1 MSTPRVSY
9 GPVLGTIGVN
19 TVSYD
24 WNVVYNIR
32 VTGLVM
38 EDSAGIVLKSV
49 WNSNT
54 TCNGASLINFLH
66 HFCFSWYLSVLVSM
80 EDLIRIWS
88 VAFHCARITSFTL
101 NISWAFLAVIMASC
115 SVNGASLIRCLI
127 CMHPFKSIKSFTSVA
142 ALITTAGDKHLR
154 SNVNVRPSCT
164 SCNLDSIRHSWCS
177 CMCPTWTAVRWYVLI
192 SYIGQEIGAVHA
204 IPDEGVG

>member
-9 GPVLGTIGVN
+9 GPVLGTICIN

-24 WNVVYNIR
+24 WNVVYNIDIACC
-32 VTGLVM
+32 VM
-38 EDSAGIVLKSV
+38 VDSARIVLKSV

-54 TCNGASLINFLH
+54 TCNRASLINFLH
-66 HFCFSWYLSVLVSM
+66 HFGFSCYFAVLISM

-88 VAFHCARITSFTL
+88 VAFHCIRITSFTL
-101 NISWAFLAVIMASC
+101 DITWAFRAIIMSSC

-127 CMHPFKSIKSFTSVA
+127 CMHPFVSIKSFTSVA
-142 ALITTAGDKHLR
+142 SIVPTAGDKHLR

-164 SCNLDSIRHSWCS
+164 SCNLDSIRHGWCS

-192 SYIGQEIGAVHA
+192 S
-204 IPDEGVG
+204 